1 MRRTSKDYNHQT
13 GDYMGKCKKECKSV
27 REHNKRL
34 HDHIDAVCV
43 YLDNME
49 PSCPSG
55 KLTTD
60 ELDAARSGILTG
72 LSFVLVALDDSD
84 PRYARKVMDM
94 PPRVLAE
101 QAMELAAKAHLE
113 HLNRG

>member
-1 MRRTSKDYNHQT
+1 
-13 GDYMGKCKKECKSV
+13 MGKCKKECKSV
-27 REHNKRL
+27 REHNRRL
-34 HDHIDAVCV
+34 HDHIDDVCV

-55 KLTTD
+55 KLTTE

-84 PRYARKVMDM
+84 PKCARKVMDM
-94 PPRVLAE
+94 SPRALAE
-101 QAMELAAKAHLE
+101 QTMEIAAEAHLKM
-113 HLNRG
+113 LKKG

>member
-1 MRRTSKDYNHQT
+1 
-13 GDYMGKCKKECKSV
+13 MGKCKKECKSV

-43 YLDNME
+43 YLDNMV

-55 KLTTD
+55 ELTTE

-72 LSFVLVALDDSD
+72 FSFVLVALDDSD
-84 PRYARKVMDM
+84 PRCARRVMDS

-101 QAMELAAKAHLE
+101 QAMDIAAEAHLE
-113 HLNRG
+113 KLKKG

>member
-1 MRRTSKDYNHQT
+1 
-13 GDYMGKCKKECKSV
+13 MGKCKKECKSV

-34 HDHIDAVCV
+34 HNHIDAVCV

-84 PRYARKVMDM
+84 PRCARKVMDM

-101 QAMELAAKAHLE
+101 QAMELAAEAHLGK
-113 HLNRG
+113 LKKG